1 MTAATK
7 PALEPATRP
16 VPQPPLPLHPVG
28 PEKHGRGGEVQRSDK
43 PRCTGCRGH
52 AMTTPECECR
62 PAGPFQWL
70 PVKFEGEWAAEVYD
84 RCSAHVW
91 FEGRPINTMY
101 CWNP

>member
-1 MTAATK
+1 
-7 PALEPATRP
+7 
-16 VPQPPLPLHPVG
+16 
-28 PEKHGRGGEVQRSDK
+28 
-43 PRCTGCRGH
+43 
-52 AMTTPECECR
+52 MTTPECECR
-62 PAGPFQWL
+62 PAGPFQRL